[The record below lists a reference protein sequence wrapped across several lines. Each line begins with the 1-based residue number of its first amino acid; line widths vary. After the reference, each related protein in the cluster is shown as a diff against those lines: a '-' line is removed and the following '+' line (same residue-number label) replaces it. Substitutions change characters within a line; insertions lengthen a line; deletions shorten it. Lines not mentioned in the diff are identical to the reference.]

1 MSSGRSGEG
10 PRGDEPLGLCWQV
23 EADTSGR
30 DARFATKRQWPPPA
44 DLPVAERGVHIKIRL
59 SKRPFPRR
67 PPCCVRVFGTHGRSK
82 TAKPK
87 TCKREDAAGVCLE
100 MLHAFQT
107 GLCVP

>member
-44 DLPVAERGVHIKIRL
+44 DLPVAEHGVHIKIRL
-59 SKRPFPRR
+59 SERPFPRH
-67 PPCCVRVFGTHGRSK
+67 PPCCGQVFGTHGRS
-82 TAKPK
+82 K

-100 MLHAFQT
+100 MLQAFQT